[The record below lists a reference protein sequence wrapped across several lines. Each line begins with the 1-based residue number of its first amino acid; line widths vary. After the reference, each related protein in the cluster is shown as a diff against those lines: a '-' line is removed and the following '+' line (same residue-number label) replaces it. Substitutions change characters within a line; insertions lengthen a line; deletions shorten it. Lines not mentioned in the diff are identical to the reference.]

1 MREDRVVILARLLI
15 ALEARAIVARVL
27 VICLV
32 VGRVASVKISRV
44 RLLLAFFLAQHFV
57 IVLRCFLKVNQ
68 SLPVRI
74 ILLRSCE
81 TVAVGRKVHSS
92 DDQLAPGTIALHVLR
107 WRLIELLVQAA
118 SLRKYRLPAAE

>member
-1 MREDRVVILARLLI
+1 MILARLLI
-15 ALEARAIVARVL
+15 ALEARTIVARVL

-32 VGRVASVKISRV
+32 VGRVASVEVSRV

-57 IVLRCFLKVNQ
+57 IVLRCFLKVDQ

-74 ILLRSCE
+74 ILLWSRE
-81 TVAVGRKVHSS
+81 TVAGAGRKVHSS
-92 DDQLAPGTIALHVLR
+92 DDQLTPGTVALIVLR

-118 SLRKYRLPAAE
+118 RLRKNRLSAAE